1 MHQNNTHTALI
12 DGCSVDLTKKVMNSR
27 RSLKQYEPEVSTDS
41 KDDEFR
47 LMYALTIRDT
57 LKQPRKACG
66 PKLSE

>member
-1 MHQNNTHTALI
+1 
-12 DGCSVDLTKKVMNSR
+12 MNSR

-47 LMYALTIRDT
+47 LMHSLTIRDT